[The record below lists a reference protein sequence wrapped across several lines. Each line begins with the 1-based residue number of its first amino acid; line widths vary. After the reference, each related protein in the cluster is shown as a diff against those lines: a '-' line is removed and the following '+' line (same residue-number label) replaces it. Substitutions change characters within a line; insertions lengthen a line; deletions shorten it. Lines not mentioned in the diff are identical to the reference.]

1 MTDQPTG
8 GIKEKDPMRN
18 RLFWAASGALL
29 LAVGGTACG
38 NGGDDAGKPDAL
50 SASQVCDGTLDKA
63 AATALE
69 SLGGTE
75 RFSELQ
81 GTDKSVALRPFSLE
95 LAAKTLRAKPTE
107 KNTCVIYKADGSDF
121 PLLDISFSAWHS
133 HPDLA
138 QENKESDSG
147 ELFFP
152 VGLFAAASG
161 DQGTS
166 LYFKCPTEGSGG
178 KKPYVKADMYSAR
191 GQVNPDGKGRM
202 TILNA
207 VSRAVAEELGCAAQA
222 KLPTKVPDALPG

>member
-1 MTDQPTG
+1 
-8 GIKEKDPMRN
+8 MRK
-18 RLFWAASGALL
+18 RLLRAVSGALL
-29 LAVGGTACG
+29 LAAGGTACG
-38 NGGDDAGKPDAL
+38 NDGDGVEKPDVL

-69 SLGGTE
+69 SLGGTQ
-75 RFSELQ
+75 RFNEFQ
-81 GTDKSVALRPFSLE
+81 GTDKSVALSPFSLE

-138 QENKESDSG
+138 EENKASDSN
-147 ELFFP
+147 EMFFP
-152 VGLFAAASG
+152 VGLFASASG

-166 LYFKCPTEGSGG
+166 LYFACPTEGPGG

-207 VSRAVAEELGCAAQA
+207 VSRAVAEELGCAAEA
-222 KLPTKVPDALPG
+222 KLPAEVPDALPG